1 MRLIFPLN
9 FINNRNNEFY
19 HKPKKIMSSKLTL
32 FLFSLFIFISF
43 ILIFHKENY
52 LMTLNSKADDL
63 FLKLIHL
70 KNETKLK
77 EIHII
82 GRENISKELLLER
95 LELTTETSIMGIN
108 LKSLTKKIHSINWI
122 KSAVIERR
130 MPHTLIIK
138 IDEYKPFA
146 LLQIKDEHIVI
157 SSEGKKIIKDN
168 GRFGYLPVINGLG
181 SEKFAS
187 KMLDILSSEPALFHQ
202 VWAISFVGKRRW
214 DISLRSGIK
223 IKLPEKNPSEAW
235 TRLSEIDRA
244 EAILS
249 REFDIIDLRKT
260 GHIILTPSSSF
271 NPERST

>member
-9 FINNRNNEFY
+9 FLNNSNKEIY
-19 HKPKKIMSSKLTL
+19 HKPKKIMSSKITI
-32 FLFSLFIFISF
+32 FLFGLSIFISL
-43 ILIFHKENY
+43 ILIFPKENY
-52 LMTLNSKADDL
+52 LMTLYSKGDDL
-63 FLKLIHL
+63 FLKLKNL
-70 KNETKLK
+70 KPETKLK

-82 GRENISKELLLER
+82 GRENISKELLLKK
-95 LELTTETSIMGIN
+95 LKLTTETSIMGIN
-108 LKSLTKKIHSINWI
+108 LESLTEKIHSINWI

-138 IDEYKPFA
+138 IEEYKPFA
-146 LLQIKDEHIVI
+146 LLQIKDEHIII

-168 GRFGYLPVINGLG
+168 GRFGYLPVISGPG
-181 SEKFAS
+181 SEKFAA
-187 KMLDILSSEPALFHQ
+187 KMLNILSSEPSLFHQ

-223 IKLPEKNPSEAW
+223 IKLPENNPSEAW

-249 REFDIIDLRKT
+249 REFDVIDLRKS
-260 GHIILTPSSSF
+260 GHIILTPSSRF
-271 NPERST
+271 NSERST

>member
-1 MRLIFPLN
+1 MRLIYSLN
-9 FINNRNNEFY
+9 FLNNSNNEIY
-19 HKPKKIMSSKLTL
+19 HKPKKIMSSKITL
-32 FLFSLFIFISF
+32 FLFGLSIFISL
-43 ILIFHKENY
+43 ILILPKENY
-52 LMTLNSKADDL
+52 FMTLNSKADDL
-63 FLKLIHL
+63 FLKLISL
-70 KNETKLK
+70 KTETKLK

-82 GRENISKELLLER
+82 GRENISKELLLKK
-95 LELTTETSIMGIN
+95 LKLTTETSIMGIN
-108 LKSLTKKIHSINWI
+108 LVSLTEKIHSINWI

-138 IDEYKPFA
+138 IEEYKPFA
-146 LLQIKDEHIVI
+146 LLQIKDEHIII

-168 GRFGYLPVINGLG
+168 GRFGYLPVINGPG

-187 KMLDILSSEPALFHQ
+187 KMLNILSSEPSLFHQ

-223 IKLPEKNPSEAW
+223 IKLPENSPSEAW

-249 REFDIIDLRKT
+249 REFDIIDLRKS
-260 GHIILTPSSSF
+260 GHIILTPSSRF
-271 NPERST
+271 NSERST

>member
-19 HKPKKIMSSKLTL
+19 HKPKKIMSSKITL
-32 FLFSLFIFISF
+32 FLFGLSIFISI

-70 KNETKLK
+70 KTETKLK

-82 GRENISKELLLER
+82 GRENISKELILEK

-108 LKSLTKKIHSINWI
+108 LKSLTNKIHSINWI

-249 REFDIIDLRKT
+249 RDFDIIDLRKT
-260 GHIILTPSSSF
+260 GHIILTPSSNYSL
-271 NPERST
+271 ERST